1 MHPKRPSEKDGSQP
15 RNSEPGD
22 ERTTPR
28 FKGLN
33 VMLFAISKE
42 NSGPQVDQGA
52 LFEGL
57 MRKTHRQAYSL
68 AYRLTGNSA
77 EAEDLVQESFVRA
90 FRFFGKYDQ
99 SMPFSSWLYRIMTNA
114 HIDSVR
120 RKGKLKTTSL
130 EQGGADGGTTW
141 EVPDL
146 DSSPDRTMLNDAL
159 DEPVQMALS
168 AMTPE
173 FRMAVLLADV
183 EGMAYEEIAEVM
195 RTSVGTVRSRIHR
208 GRKQIRKHLMKHA
221 PQTYRSFS
229 DEL

>member
-1 MHPKRPSEKDGSQP
+1 
-15 RNSEPGD
+15 
-22 ERTTPR
+22 
-28 FKGLN
+28 
-33 VMLFAISKE
+33 MLFAISKD
-42 NSGPQVDQGA
+42 NTGPTVDQTA
-52 LFEGL
+52 LFESM

-90 FRFFGKYDQ
+90 FRFFSKYDP

-120 RKGKLKTTSL
+120 RKGKLKTMSL
-130 EQGGADGGTTW
+130 EQGGADGNTTW

-146 DSSPDRTMLNDAL
+146 DTSPDRQMLHEAL
-159 DEPVQMALS
+159 DEQVQKALS
-168 AMTPE
+168 SMTPE

-195 RTSVGTVRSRIHR
+195 KTSVGTVRSRIHR
-208 GRKQIRKHLMKHA
+208 GRKQIRNHLLKNA
-221 PQTYRSFS
+221 PQTYGGYQN
-229 DEL
+229 EL